1 MYSILVVEDEFNIRE
16 NLQELLEAEGFEVYT
31 AADGAEGF
39 NTAKAKTPDLI
50 LSDVRMPKVDGIQF
64 LTKLQND
71 PETAAIPLI
80 FLSAKV
86 EIDDIRKGMV
96 SGADDYIPKPFK
108 AEDVLQ
114 AINAR
119 LKKKKN
125 YQNIIEELRNS
136 FIKNVPHELRT
147 PLISILGFSELV
159 ENDFESLT
167 QEEIKDMAHTINKS
181 GKRLHRRIEK
191 LIEYGY
197 LLSLNE
203 NITDIKKLTSVDD
216 EFYPALFSQ
225 KAKDFERENDVKI
238 TFENATLQIED
249 NLFQP
254 MISELLENAL
264 KFSKPGTPIKIIGSI
279 KENIYLIEIEDSGIG
294 LDIKRIEEADIFN
307 KLDRNFENREGLGL
321 GLAIVKRIAEIRKIN
336 FGIDSKPED
345 YTKITLSIP
354 IVKN

>member
-16 NLQELLEAEGFEVYT
+16 NLQELLEAEGFEVHT
-31 AADGAEGF
+31 APDGEEGF
-39 NTAKAKTPDLI
+39 KTAKIKMPDII
-50 LSDVRMPKVDGIQF
+50 LSDVRMPKMDGIQF
-64 LTKLQND
+64 LTMLQND

-119 LKKKKN
+119 LKKKRN

-159 ENDFESLT
+159 ENDIESLT
-167 QEEIKDMAHTINKS
+167 QEEIKDMARTINKS
-181 GKRLHRRIEK
+181 GKRLHRWIEK
-191 LIEYGY
+191 LIEYGF

-203 NITDIKKLTSVDD
+203 NITDMKKLTSVDS
-216 EFYPALFSQ
+216 EYYPALFSQ
-225 KAKDFERENDVKI
+225 KAKEFDREKDVKI
-238 TFENATLQIED
+238 SFEKAILKIED

-254 MISELLENAL
+254 IITELLENAL
-264 KFSKPGTPIKIIGSI
+264 KFSNPGSSIKITGKLNSQG
-279 KENIYLIEIEDSGIG
+279 YSIEIEDNGIG

-336 FGIDSKPED
+336 IGIDSKPEKF
-345 YTKITLSIP
+345 TKIMLSIP
-354 IVKN
+354 IV